1 MTGEMKKISVV
12 RFLLS
17 HLVASAISFGVFVVV
32 PVVAT
37 VVLMFVGNDPGGPM
51 FFPIFVLMCLF
62 FATCAC
68 GVLFAVSAILQLV
81 RTKIPFS
88 WWTPVVLV
96 LPLSMAILSIGNT
109 TAEPIGILV
118 LGLAATLTF
127 STYWLTLSAS
137 TGIMNWIEKRYRNHQ
152 SHNNPSEHISK
163 PAPCAALENAQR

>member
-1 MTGEMKKISVV
+1 MNKTSVL

-17 HLVASAISFGVFVVV
+17 HLVAGAISFGVFVVV

-37 VVLMFVGNDPGGPM
+37 VVLMLVGNDPGGPM

-62 FATCAC
+62 FAACAC
-68 GVLFAVSAILQLV
+68 GVLFGVCAILQLV

-96 LPLSMAILSIGNT
+96 FPLSMAVLSIGNT
-109 TAEPIGILV
+109 TPEPIGILV
-118 LGLAATLTF
+118 LGLVATVAF

-137 TGIMNWIEKRYRNHQ
+137 AGIMNWIGKRYRNHR

-163 PAPCAALENAQR
+163 PAPCAASENAQR